1 MKMLSEKIRQK
12 ERITDIC
19 KKDHTIFK
27 TGTVFRAITVLDAD
41 CNDNMLCGPVIFH
54 GYTDRGEMLLG
65 SGDGRYYFSVRD
77 GWGVEDNCLY
87 ALSIGAIC
95 RDFKK
100 AVTVEDIE
108 FSVNHPKEP
117 KSTYSA
123 LAIGMKLKADKEILK
138 VLKQYKTVNS
148 LAKSNNQNSEICGTD
163 NVANIDS
170 QTYRDIVSDLSMVS
184 TAQLVKELS
193 KREAVQKLN
202 VEPYQSY
209 KIKIGRRRIS
219 GTGSVV
225 ILRVWD

>member
-1 MKMLSEKIRQK
+1 MLSGKLITEEKIK
-12 ERITDIC
+12 AIC
-19 KKDHTIFK
+19 KKDRTIFQK
-27 TGTVFRAITVLDAD
+27 GAVFDKITVLNSDP
-41 CNDNMLCGPVIFH
+41 CGSMLCGPVTFL
-54 GYTDRGEMLLG
+54 GCTDRYEMLFT
-65 SGDGRYYFSVRD
+65 SGNGRYYFTVRD

-87 ALSIGAIC
+87 ALSIGTIC

-100 AVTVEDIE
+100 PVTVEDIE

-123 LAIGMKLKADKEILK
+123 LSIGMKLKDDKEILK

-148 LAKSNNQNSEICGTD
+148 LAKSNNQNSGTNSVTD
-163 NVANIDS
+163 LGS
-170 QTYRDIVSDLSMVS
+170 QMYRDIVSDLSMVS
-184 TAQLVKELS
+184 TAQLVEELS

-209 KIKIGRRRIS
+209 KIKIGRRKIS
-219 GTGSVV
+219 GTGPVV

>member
-41 CNDNMLCGPVIFH
+41 CHDDMLCGPVIFH

-100 AVTVEDIE
+100 SVTVEDID

-148 LAKSNNQNSEICGTD
+148 LAKSNNQNSETNSVTD
-163 NVANIDS
+163 LGS
-170 QTYRDIVSDLSMVS
+170 QMYRDIVSDLSMVS

-219 GTGSVV
+219 GTGPVV

>member
-1 MKMLSEKIRQK
+1 MLSEKL
-12 ERITDIC
+12 ITEEKIKAIC
-19 KKDHTIFK
+19 KKDRTIFQK
-27 TGTVFRAITVLDAD
+27 GAVFDKITVLNSDPYD
-41 CNDNMLCGPVIFH
+41 SMLCGPVTFL
-54 GYTDRGEMLLG
+54 GCTDRYEILFT
-65 SGDGRYYFSVRD
+65 SGNGRYYFTVRD

-87 ALSIGAIC
+87 ALSIGAIR

-100 AVTVEDIE
+100 PVTVEEIE
-108 FSVNHPKEP
+108 SGVNNPKEP
-117 KSTYSA
+117 RGTYSA
-123 LAIGMKLKADKEILK
+123 LAIGMKLKDDKEILK

-148 LAKSNNQNSEICGTD
+148 LAKSNNQNSGTNSVTD
-163 NVANIDS
+163 LGS
-170 QTYRDIVSDLSMVS
+170 QMYRDIVSDLSMVS

-219 GTGSVV
+219 GTGPVV

>member
-1 MKMLSEKIRQK
+1 MME
-12 ERITDIC
+12 ERIKAIC
-19 KKDHTIFK
+19 KKDRTIFQK
-27 TGTVFRAITVLDAD
+27 GAVFDKITVLNSDPCD
-41 CNDNMLCGPVIFH
+41 SMLCGPVTFL
-54 GYTDRGEMLLG
+54 GCTDRYEILFT
-65 SGDGRYYFSVRD
+65 SGNGRYYFTVRD

-100 AVTVEDIE
+100 PVTVEDIE

-123 LAIGMKLKADKEILK
+123 LSIGMKLKDDKEILK

-148 LAKSNNQNSEICGTD
+148 LAKSNNQNSGTNSVTD
-163 NVANIDS
+163 LGS
-170 QTYRDIVSDLSMVS
+170 QMYRDIVSDLSMVS
-184 TAQLVKELS
+184 TAQLVEELS

-209 KIKIGRRRIS
+209 KIKIGRRKIS
-219 GTGSVV
+219 GTGPVV

>member
-1 MKMLSEKIRQK
+1 MLSEKL
-12 ERITDIC
+12 ITEEKIKAIC
-19 KKDHTIFK
+19 KNDK
-27 TGTVFRAITVLDAD
+27 TLFQKGAVFDKITVLNSDH
-41 CNDNMLCGPVIFH
+41 CGSMLCGPVTFL
-54 GYTDRGEMLLG
+54 GCTDHYEMLFT
-65 SGDGRYYFSVRD
+65 SGNGRYYFTVRD

-87 ALSIGAIC
+87 ALSIGAIR

-100 AVTVEDIE
+100 PVTVEDIE

-123 LAIGMKLKADKEILK
+123 LSIGMKLKDDKEILK

-148 LAKSNNQNSEICGTD
+148 LAKSNNQNSETNSVTD
-163 NVANIDS
+163 LGS
-170 QTYRDIVSDLSMVS
+170 QMYRDIVSDLSMVS

-219 GTGSVV
+219 GTGPVV

>member
-1 MKMLSEKIRQK
+1 
-12 ERITDIC
+12 
-19 KKDHTIFK
+19 
-27 TGTVFRAITVLDAD
+27 
-41 CNDNMLCGPVIFH
+41 MLCGPVTFL
-54 GYTDRGEMLLG
+54 GCTDRYEILFT
-65 SGDGRYYFSVRD
+65 SGNGRYYFTVRD

-87 ALSIGAIC
+87 ALSIGAIR

-100 AVTVEDIE
+100 PVSIE
-108 FSVNHPKEP
+108 EIEHEVNNPEEP

-123 LAIGMKLKADKEILK
+123 LSIKMKLKDDKEILK

-148 LAKSNNQNSEICGTD
+148 LAKSNKQNSETSGTD
-163 NVANIDS
+163 NVTNIDS

-184 TAQLVKELS
+184 TAQLVEELS

-219 GTGSVV
+219 GTGPVV

>member
-1 MKMLSEKIRQK
+1 MLSEKL
-12 ERITDIC
+12 ITEEKIKAIC
-19 KKDHTIFK
+19 KKDRTIFQK
-27 TGTVFRAITVLDAD
+27 GAVFDKITVLNSDP
-41 CNDNMLCGPVIFH
+41 CGSMLCGPVTFL
-54 GYTDRGEMLLG
+54 GCTDRYEMLFT
-65 SGDGRYYFSVRD
+65 SGNGRYYFTVRD

-100 AVTVEDIE
+100 PVTVEDIE

-123 LAIGMKLKADKEILK
+123 LSIGMKLKDDKEILK

-148 LAKSNNQNSEICGTD
+148 LAKSNNQNSGTNSVTD
-163 NVANIDS
+163 LGS
-170 QTYRDIVSDLSMVS
+170 QMYRDIVSDLSMVS
-184 TAQLVKELS
+184 TAQLIEELS

-209 KIKIGRRRIS
+209 KIKIGRRKIS
-219 GTGSVV
+219 GTGPVV

>member
-1 MKMLSEKIRQK
+1 MLSEKL
-12 ERITDIC
+12 ITEEKIKAIC
-19 KKDHTIFK
+19 KNDRTLFQK
-27 TGTVFRAITVLDAD
+27 GAVFDKITVLNSDH
-41 CNDNMLCGPVIFH
+41 CGSMLCGPVTFLGH
-54 GYTDRGEMLLG
+54 TDSYEMLFS
-65 SGDGRYYFSVRD
+65 SGNGRYYFTVRD

-87 ALSIGAIC
+87 ASSIGAIR

-100 AVTVEDIE
+100 PVTVEEIE
-108 FSVNHPKEP
+108 SGVNNPKEP
-117 KSTYSA
+117 RGTYSA
-123 LAIGMKLKADKEILK
+123 LTIGMKLKDDKEILK

-148 LAKSNNQNSEICGTD
+148 LAKSNNHNSGTNSVTD
-163 NVANIDS
+163 LGS
-170 QTYRDIVSDLSMVS
+170 QMYRDIVSDLSMVS

-219 GTGSVV
+219 GTGPVV

>member
-1 MKMLSEKIRQK
+1 MLSEKL
-12 ERITDIC
+12 ITEEKIKAIC
-19 KKDHTIFK
+19 KKDRTIFQK
-27 TGTVFRAITVLDAD
+27 GAVFDKITVLNSDPYD
-41 CNDNMLCGPVIFH
+41 SMLCGPVTFL
-54 GYTDRGEMLLG
+54 GCTDRYEILFT
-65 SGDGRYYFSVRD
+65 SGNGRYYFTVRD

-87 ALSIGAIC
+87 ALSIGAIR

-100 AVTVEDIE
+100 PVTVEEIE
-108 FSVNHPKEP
+108 SGVNNPKEP
-117 KSTYSA
+117 RGTYSA
-123 LAIGMKLKADKEILK
+123 LAIGMKLKDDMEILK

-148 LAKSNNQNSEICGTD
+148 LAISNNQNSETNSVTNLG
-163 NVANIDS
+163 S
-170 QTYRDIVSDLSMVS
+170 QMYMDIVSDLSMVS

-219 GTGSVV
+219 GTGPVV

>member
-1 MKMLSEKIRQK
+1 MLSEKL
-12 ERITDIC
+12 ITEEKIKAIC
-19 KKDHTIFK
+19 KKDRTIFQK
-27 TGTVFRAITVLDAD
+27 GAVFDKITVLNSDP
-41 CNDNMLCGPVIFH
+41 CGSMLCGSVTFL
-54 GYTDRGEMLLG
+54 GCTDRYEMLFT
-65 SGDGRYYFSVRD
+65 SGNGRYYFTVRD

-100 AVTVEDIE
+100 PVTVEDIE

-123 LAIGMKLKADKEILK
+123 LSIGMKLKDDKEILK

-148 LAKSNNQNSEICGTD
+148 LAKSNNQNSGTNSVTD
-163 NVANIDS
+163 LGS
-170 QTYRDIVSDLSMVS
+170 QMYRDIVSDLSMVS
-184 TAQLVKELS
+184 TAQLVEELS

-209 KIKIGRRRIS
+209 KIKIGRRKIS
-219 GTGSVV
+219 GTGPVV

>member
-1 MKMLSEKIRQK
+1 MLSEKL
-12 ERITDIC
+12 ITEEKIKAIC
-19 KKDHTIFK
+19 KKDRTIFQK
-27 TGTVFRAITVLDAD
+27 GAVFDKITVLNSDP
-41 CNDNMLCGPVIFH
+41 CGSMLCGPVTFL
-54 GYTDRGEMLLG
+54 GCTDRYEMLFT
-65 SGDGRYYFSVRD
+65 SGNGRYYFTVRD

-100 AVTVEDIE
+100 PVTVEDIE

-123 LAIGMKLKADKEILK
+123 LLIGMKLKDDKEILK
-138 VLKQYKTVNS
+138 VLKQYKTVKS
-148 LAKSNNQNSEICGTD
+148 LAKSNNQNSGTNSVTD
-163 NVANIDS
+163 LGS
-170 QTYRDIVSDLSMVS
+170 QMYRDIVSDLSMVS
-184 TAQLVKELS
+184 TAQLVEELS

-209 KIKIGRRRIS
+209 KIKIGRRKIS
-219 GTGSVV
+219 GTGPVV

>member
-1 MKMLSEKIRQK
+1 MLSEKLIMEEK
-12 ERITDIC
+12 IKAIC
-19 KKDHTIFK
+19 KNDRI
-27 TGTVFRAITVLDAD
+27 VFQKGAVFDKITVLNSDPCD
-41 CNDNMLCGPVIFH
+41 SMLCGPVTFLGH
-54 GYTDRGEMLLG
+54 TDSYEMLFS
-65 SGDGRYYFSVRD
+65 SGNGRYYFTVRD

-87 ALSIGAIC
+87 ALSIGAIR

-100 AVTVEDIE
+100 PVTVEDIE

-123 LAIGMKLKADKEILK
+123 LSIGMKLEVDKEILR
-138 VLKQYKTVNS
+138 VMKQYKTVNS
-148 LAKSNNQNSEICGTD
+148 LAKSNNQNSETSGTD
-163 NVANIDS
+163 NVTNIDS

-202 VEPYQSY
+202 IEPYQSY

-219 GTGSVV
+219 GTGPVV

>member
-1 MKMLSEKIRQK
+1 MLSEKL
-12 ERITDIC
+12 ITEEKIKDIC
-19 KKDHTIFK
+19 KKDRTLFQK
-27 TGTVFRAITVLDAD
+27 GAVFDKITVLNSDI
-41 CNDNMLCGPVIFH
+41 CSSMLCGPVTFL
-54 GYTDRGEMLLG
+54 GCTDRYEMLFT
-65 SGDGRYYFSVRD
+65 SGNGRYYFTVRD

-100 AVTVEDIE
+100 PVTVEDIE

-123 LAIGMKLKADKEILK
+123 LAIGMKLKDDKEILK

-148 LAKSNNQNSEICGTD
+148 LAKSNNQNSETNSVTD
-163 NVANIDS
+163 LGS
-170 QTYRDIVSDLSMVS
+170 QMYRDIVSDLSMVS

-219 GTGSVV
+219 DTGPVV

>member
-1 MKMLSEKIRQK
+1 MEEKIK
-12 ERITDIC
+12 AIC
-19 KKDHTIFK
+19 KKDRTIFQK
-27 TGTVFRAITVLDAD
+27 GAVFDKITVLNSDP
-41 CNDNMLCGPVIFH
+41 CGSMLCGPVTFL
-54 GYTDRGEMLLG
+54 GCTDRYEMLFT
-65 SGDGRYYFSVRD
+65 SGNGRYYFTVRD

-100 AVTVEDIE
+100 PVTVEDIE

-123 LAIGMKLKADKEILK
+123 LLIGMKLKDDKEILK

-148 LAKSNNQNSEICGTD
+148 LAKSNNQNSGTNSVTD
-163 NVANIDS
+163 LGS
-170 QTYRDIVSDLSMVS
+170 QMYRDIVSDLSMVS
-184 TAQLVKELS
+184 TAQLVEELS

-209 KIKIGRRRIS
+209 KIKIGRRKIS
-219 GTGSVV
+219 GTGPVV

>member
-1 MKMLSEKIRQK
+1 
-12 ERITDIC
+12 
-19 KKDHTIFK
+19 
-27 TGTVFRAITVLDAD
+27 
-41 CNDNMLCGPVIFH
+41 
-54 GYTDRGEMLLG
+54 MLLG

-100 AVTVEDIE
+100 SVTVEDID

-148 LAKSNNQNSEICGTD
+148 LAKSNYQNGKTRSVTD
-163 NVANIDS
+163 LGS
-170 QTYRDIVSDLSMVS
+170 QMYRDIVSDLSMVS

-219 GTGSVV
+219 GTGPVV

>member
-27 TGTVFRAITVLDAD
+27 TGTVFRAITVFDAD

-65 SGDGRYYFSVRD
+65 SGDGRYYFSVCD

-148 LAKSNNQNSEICGTD
+148 LAKSNYQNSKTNSVTD
-163 NVANIDS
+163 LGS
-170 QTYRDIVSDLSMVS
+170 QMYRDIVSDLSMVS

-219 GTGSVV
+219 GTGPVA